1 MGRRLKMKYF
11 NSLPVIN
18 NQDSFGNVQ
27 QLKNLV
33 VRTKLIN
40 KLSDNP
46 LIYYKYTVQ
55 ESDTPEIVAYKY
67 YGDSYR
73 YWLVLLANEAL
84 DPLWS
89 WPLTSR
95 QFGDYLKDKY
105 SAAAGLQPVIE
116 YTQLTTHHYEKLIT
130 TYDDSTQTTV
140 VKNVIID
147 EDAYTSLME
156 KTTTKSFSYGANITY
171 TISKKSVSI
180 YDYEDGLNEAKRD
193 IKLINSNYVSDLE
206 TQFQVLMGL

>member
-1 MGRRLKMKYF
+1 MKYF
-11 NSLPVIN
+11 NSLPTIN
-18 NQDSFGNVQ
+18 NQDAFGNVQ

-33 VRTKLIN
+33 VRSKLIN
-40 KLSDNP
+40 KLADNP
-46 LIYYKYTVQ
+46 LIYYKYTIQ

-73 YWLVLLANEAL
+73 YWLVLLSNETL
-84 DPLWS
+84 DPLWD

-95 QFGDYLKDKY
+95 QFGEYLNDKY
-105 SAAAGLQPVIE
+105 SAAAGAQPVIE
-116 YTQLTTHHYEKLIT
+116 YTQLTVHHYEKVIT

-147 EDAYTSLME
+147 EEAYTSLIE
-156 KTTTKSFSYGANITY
+156 KTTERSFSYGSNITY
-171 TISKKSVSI
+171 TVSKRVVSI
-180 YDYEDGLNEAKRD
+180 YDYEDNLNESKRD

>member
-1 MGRRLKMKYF
+1 MKYF

>member
-1 MGRRLKMKYF
+1 MKYF
-11 NSLPVIN
+11 NSLPILN
-18 NQDSFGNVQ
+18 NKDAFGNIQ

-40 KLSDNP
+40 KLADNP
-46 LIYYKYTVQ
+46 LIYYKYTIQ

-73 YWLVLLANEAL
+73 YWLVLLANESLDAL
-84 DPLWS
+84 WN

-95 QFGDYLKDKY
+95 QLGEYLNDKY
-105 SAAAGLQPVIE
+105 SAAAGVQPVIE
-116 YTQLTTHHYEKLIT
+116 YTQLTTHHYEKVIT

-147 EDAYTSLME
+147 EDAYVALME
-156 KTTTKSFSYGANITY
+156 KTATRSFSYGTNVTY
-171 TISKKSVSI
+171 NLTKKAVSI

>member
-1 MGRRLKMKYF
+1 MKYF
-11 NSLPVIN
+11 NSLPIIS

-40 KLSDNP
+40 KISDNP

-73 YWLVLLANEAL
+73 YWLVLLANESL
-84 DPLWS
+84 DPLWN

-95 QFGDYLKDKY
+95 QFGDYLSDKY
-105 SAAAGLQPVIE
+105 SSAANTQPVIE

-147 EDAYTSLME
+147 EDAYTSLIE
-156 KTTTKSFSYGANITY
+156 KTSTRSFSYGANITY
-171 TISKKSVSI
+171 TISKKAISI
-180 YDYEDGLNEAKRD
+180 YDYEDDLNESKRD

>member
-1 MGRRLKMKYF
+1 MKYF
-11 NSLPVIN
+11 NSLPTIN
-18 NQDSFGNVQ
+18 NQDAFGNVQ

-33 VRTKLIN
+33 VRSKLIN
-40 KLSDNP
+40 KLADNP
-46 LIYYKYTVQ
+46 LIYYKYTIQ

-73 YWLVLLANEAL
+73 YWLVLLSNETL
-84 DPLWS
+84 DPLWD

-95 QFGDYLKDKY
+95 QFGEYLNDKY
-105 SAAAGLQPVIE
+105 SAAAGAQPVIE
-116 YTQLTTHHYEKLIT
+116 YTQLTVHHYEKVIT

-147 EDAYTSLME
+147 EDAYTSLIE
-156 KTTTKSFSYGANITY
+156 KTTERSFSYGSNITY
-171 TISKKSVSI
+171 TVSKKAVSI
-180 YDYEDGLNEAKRD
+180 YDYEDNLNESKRD